1 MYEEGHSSGYIIED
15 GQLIPI
21 DKPNLHS
28 LNKYAYDVIQVA
40 VKDHFAE
47 LDEDAEGDYEL
58 LKGNVLSI
66 FEKNAMS
73 KSKPGRTPISVT
85 ALDAQSIEKPG
96 QKSLAQRNLTQL
108 S

>member
-47 LDEDAEGDYEL
+47 LDEDEEGDYEM
-58 LKGNVLSI
+58 LKGDVLKI

-73 KSKPGRTPISVT
+73 KTKPEHRPSTLPAVDRKVLG
-85 ALDAQSIEKPG
+85 
-96 QKSLAQRNLTQL
+96 
-108 S
+108 